1 MDNRNDHLRLV
12 PPANERDDAPPDGR
26 LIDPASGEWGF
37 GEFNQND
44 FDTAVL
50 QLQAAQELSLGVRLR
65 NEWQEV
71 GDDELELRWIVQV
84 AQHPDGGE
92 PENAPDDAQALA

>member
-12 PPANERDDAPPDGR
+12 PPVDRTGEAAATDGR

-65 NEWQEV
+65 NEWQPIE
-71 GDDELELRWIVQV
+71 GEAELELRWIVEV
-84 AQHPDGGE
+84 AQHPDGDE
-92 PENAPDDAQALA
+92 DEVWSAS